1 MREDQLK
8 SLWKGHTPRLLDRR
22 FESAVLCPLVKT
34 TQGLSLLYEVR
45 AASLRRQ
52 PGEVCFPGGRVEPG
66 ETAVECALRETRE
79 ELNIPPSAV
88 EILGQSDFI
97 CHPSGILLQPVVGFV
112 RPEGMAA
119 LHPGHSEV
127 AEVFLV
133 PIAFFLGNPPE
144 VYAYEMRPSIP
155 EDFPYEAVG
164 VGPDYAWAHSSVN
177 VNVWHWEGHPI
188 WGMTARITKDLIETM
203 RDTGSF

>member
-1 MREDQLK
+1 MRAEQFK
-8 SLWKGHTPRLLDRR
+8 VLWKDHTPRVLDRL
-22 FESAVLCPLVKT
+22 FESAVLCPLVET
-34 TQGLSLLYEVR
+34 SQGLSLLYEVR
-45 AASLRRQ
+45 AASLKRQ

-66 ETAVECALRETRE
+66 ETAADCALRETHE

-88 EILGQSDFI
+88 EILGQSDFV
-97 CHPSGILLQPVVGFV
+97 CHPSGIVLQPVVGFV

-119 LHPGHSEV
+119 LRPGRSEV
-127 AEVFLV
+127 AETFLV
-133 PIAFFLGNPPE
+133 PVSFFLETPPQ

-164 VGPDYAWAHSSVN
+164 VGPDYAWAHSRVN
-177 VNVWHWEGHPI
+177 VNVWHWDGHPI

-203 RDTGSF
+203 QTARFF